1 MSKTISFFCAL
12 AIGVIAP
19 FTLQPGPAGAVPVVG
34 DLDGDLTGG
43 VADCAP
49 LDPSVHPGAPD
60 RPDLAFADT
69 NCDGIDGNAV
79 KAVFVSTVDG
89 NDAGTGTK
97 NNPLKTITAGINAAA
112 PAGKDV
118 YVAGGTYSGPVNLAD
133 DVSVYGGYELGFLNR
148 SADEV
153 TTINGVNG
161 PAAIAVGDTGVVLQ
175 MLALHGT
182 RDFEGNSYGFRA
194 VPEGTTASQVLL
206 EKVDVTAEAA
216 GAPRN
221 GASGGTGATGA
232 GLAGGAGGPGSC
244 VTGVIGAPGNFGL
257 GSGVGSPGG
266 TGANGT
272 VVAQAGT
279 TWLRQQ
285 AQNGQSGGLGG
296 GGRGGTG
303 GAGDNNFGVAVCGGQ
318 GGSGGSGGGGGGGG
332 TGGFGGG
339 GSFGVYAYNSSIVA
353 SNSPITSG
361 NGGDGGNG
369 GLGGP
374 GGFGALGSPGAVGSC
389 LTIFVTVC
397 AQNGFQGQQ
406 GSQGGHGGGG
416 GGGVG
421 GPSAAVYQGGG
432 SSGFTQDPNTTTTP
446 GTAGLGGFQGGGS
459 VRAPSGVSVP
469 VLRTAGAPVTS
480 TYDFDGDTVLDPDDA
495 CPADPGLADANA
507 DGCPESPQTSITSG
521 PKNNGYL
528 LDTQTS
534 IGLGSSEAGTVACS
548 LDGGD
553 ADTCTTPRALTGLV
567 AGTHV
572 FKAWATDGAGFADP
586 TAATRAFTVP
596 VNNTALTASSGWT
609 KKTGSGYF
617 RNTYSTTTKQG
628 ATLSTPVSDALR
640 VALVATKAPGQGKVN
655 IMLGKTLLKQVNL
668 SSTTTKKKQVFE
680 QEFASATSGTI
691 KLVVATSG
699 KPVKIEGLG
708 VVTQ

>member
-12 AIGVIAP
+12 AIGVITP
-19 FTLQPGPAGAVPVVG
+19 FTLQPEPAGAVPVVG

-60 RPDLAFADT
+60 RPNLAFADT
-69 NCDGIDGNAV
+69 NCDGIDGNAT
-79 KAVFVSTVDG
+79 KAVFVSIVDG
-89 NDAGTGTK
+89 NDTGTGTRS
-97 NNPLKTITAGINAAA
+97 NPLKTVNAGIAAAA
-112 PAGKDV
+112 PANKDV

-133 DVSVYGGYELGFLNR
+133 NVSVYGGYELGFLNR

-161 PAAIAVGDTGVVLQ
+161 PAALAVGDTGVVLQ
-175 MLALHGT
+175 MLTLHGT
-182 RDFEGNSYGFRA
+182 REIDGNSYGFRA
-194 VPEGTTASQVLL
+194 VPDGATASQVVL
-206 EKVDVTAEAA
+206 EKVDATAEAA
-216 GAPRN
+216 GAPMH
-221 GASGGTGATGA
+221 GWSGSMGATGA
-232 GLAGGAGGPGSC
+232 GLTGGAGGAGGCNAP
-244 VTGVIGAPGNFGL
+244 GAPGFFGS
-257 GSGVGSPGG
+257 GSGVGFSGG
-266 TGANGT
+266 SGSNGT
-272 VVAQAGT
+272 LIAQSGS
-279 TWLRQQ
+279 TWFRQQ
-285 AQNGQSGGLGG
+285 ASNGSQGGPGG

-303 GAGDNNFGVAVCGGQ
+303 GTGDNNFGIAVCGGR
-318 GGSGGSGGGGGGGG
+318 GG

-339 GSFGVYAYNSSIVA
+339 GGAGGGGGVGGAGSFGAYAFNSSVVA
-353 SNSPITSG
+353 VGSTLTAG
-361 NGGDGGNG
+361 AGGAGGNG
-369 GLGGP
+369 GPGGP
-374 GGFGALGSPGAVGSC
+374 GGFGGPGFAGLIGDC
-389 LTIFVTVC
+389 LTVFVQVC
-397 AQNGFQGQQ
+397 GAPGQVGQQGFQG
-406 GSQGGHGGGG
+406 GVGGAG

-421 GPSAAVYQGGG
+421 GPSAAVYQGGPT
-432 SSGFTQDPNTTTTP
+432 SGFTSQQDTVLAFSDTP
-446 GTAGLGGFQGGGS
+446 ALGGLQGGGGP
-459 VRAPSGVSVP
+459 RAASGVTVP
-469 VLRTAGAPVTS
+469 ALRTATAPVAS
-480 TYDFDGDTVLDPDDA
+480 TFDFDGDTVLDPDDA

-534 IGLGSSEAGTVACS
+534 VGLGSSEAGTVACS

-553 ADTCTTPRALTGLV
+553 ADTCTTPRALTGLA

-586 TAATRAFTVP
+586 TAATRTFTVP

-680 QEFASATSGTI
+680 QEFAAAKSGTV